1 MPPQVFTIA
10 ADRPFLA
17 TLARGLI
24 DQTGGD
30 RLALTRIIVLL
41 PTRRAVRSLREA
53 FLRLTGEG
61 ADPGAPLLLP
71 RMRAIGDL
79 DEDELTVGSE
89 DGAGGDDLAVPPALP
104 DLRRRLLL
112 SQLILKWSR
121 RTGG

>member
-1 MPPQVFTIA
+1 MPPHLFTIA

-17 TLARGLI
+17 TLARGLV
-24 DQTGGD
+24 DRTGDD
-30 RLALTRIIVLL
+30 RLALTRITVLL

-79 DEDELTVGSE
+79 EDDELTVRVE
-89 DGAGGDDLAVPPALP
+89 DAGDALAVPPAIP
-104 DLRRRLLL
+104 DL
-112 SQLILKWSR
+112 
-121 RTGG
+121 